1 MRRPGVM
8 APPDLYERPAPPGL
22 MSPGGADAAPPID
35 LKLMLWSVA
44 AVLAALELCLELA
57 AG

>member
-1 MRRPGVM
+1 MRPGVM

-22 MSPGGADAAPPID
+22 MRPSAEPAQPD
-35 LKLMLWSVA
+35 LRFLLWTVA
-44 AVLAALELCLELA
+44 VVLAVVELCLELT